1 MSNYVEQKPMYK
13 TEKDE
18 VFLNKYISLEEL
30 KKELL

>member
-1 MSNYVEQKPMYK
+1 MYK

-30 KKELL
+30 KKELLWLDL